1 MRPQV
6 SIVTSGH
13 DVADARLHREA
24 AALQRAGLRVEVL
37 GLGAAGSGPPG
48 TPTRTWPRRG
58 AIRRAWYAIALPLR
72 TRGDVV
78 VALDPDSAAG
88 ARLAQVLRR
97 ATGRRTALVTDVH
110 EDYELLLKDRAWA
123 SGLRGGVAAVSAR
136 LGTRAARRADLLVVA
151 DEPLMTDADRR
162 LVVRNLA
169 DTSML
174 PAPTA
179 PGGTPRAVYIGDLR
193 RSRGLFAML
202 DAIEAAAGWEL
213 DLVGPIAPADR
224 EEFLERLGSPALAG
238 AVRWHGRQPPREA
251 WTFARGAWVGFLM
264 LDATPAFRDAIPSK
278 LFEYLAC
285 GLAVITTDLP
295 RSAAVVRETGAGVV
309 VGDAHEAAE
318 ALRAWAADRSE
329 HERRRAAALAAA
341 DSYVAGEDLA
351 SFADAVARLVP
362 SAAPRTDEGA
372 GTTA

>member
-37 GLGAAGSGPPG
+37 GLGAASSGPPG
-48 TPTRTWPRRG
+48 ATTRTWPRRG
-58 AIRRAWYAIALPLR
+58 ALRRAWYALTLPLR
-72 TRGDVV
+72 TSGDVV

-88 ARLAQVLRR
+88 ARVAQRLRR
-97 ATGRRTALVTDVH
+97 VVGRRTALVTDVH

-123 SGLRGGVAAVSAR
+123 SGLRGGGAAISAR
-136 LGTRAARRADLLVVA
+136 LGSRAARRADLLVVA
-151 DEPLMTDADRR
+151 DDHLMPDAAHR

-174 PAPTA
+174 PAPTP
-179 PGGTPRAVYIGDLR
+179 PGATPRAVYIGDLR

-202 DAIEAAAGWEL
+202 DAIEAAGGWEL

-224 EEFLERLGSPALAG
+224 EEFLERLASPELSG
-238 AVRWHGRQPPREA
+238 VVRWHGRQPPREA
-251 WTFARGAWVGFLM
+251 WTFASGAWVGFLM

-278 LFEYLAC
+278 LYEYLAC
-285 GLAVITTDLP
+285 GLAVIATDLP
-295 RSAAVVRETGAGVV
+295 RSAAVVRETRAGVV
-309 VGDAHEAAE
+309 VADTGQAAQ
-318 ALRAWAADRSE
+318 ALRAWAADPAE
-329 HERRRAAALAAA
+329 LERLRTAALAAA

-362 SAAPRTDEGA
+362 QPAASADAGA
-372 GTTA
+372 

>member
-48 TPTRTWPRRG
+48 ARTRTWPRRG
-58 AIRRAWYAIALPLR
+58 VTRRAWYALTLPLR
-72 TRGDVV
+72 TSGDVV

-88 ARLAQVLRR
+88 ARLAQRLRR
-97 ATGRRTALVTDVH
+97 VGGRRTALVTDVH

-123 SGLRGGVAAVSAR
+123 SGLRGAVAAVSAR
-136 LGTRAARRADLLVVA
+136 LGSRAARRADLLVVA
-151 DEPLMTDADRR
+151 DDHLMPDAERR

-174 PAPTA
+174 PAPTD
-179 PGGTPRAVYIGDLR
+179 PGPTPRAVYIGDLR

-202 DAIEAAAGWEL
+202 DAVEAAGGWEL

-224 EEFLERLGSPALAG
+224 EEFLARLASPQLSG
-238 AVRWHGRQPPREA
+238 VVRWHGRQPPREA

-295 RSAAVVRETGAGVV
+295 RSAAVVRETRAGVV
-309 VGDAHEAAE
+309 VADSQEAAQ

-329 HERRRAAALAAA
+329 HERLRTSALAAA

-351 SFADAVARLVP
+351 SFADAIARLVP
-362 SAAPRTDEGA
+362 DAPTTPDEGA
-372 GTTA
+372 DRGA